1 MKKIIAILA
10 VLCLT
15 AGCLIGCGPAEEAAI
30 AEDPNTVPEDT
41 YEINWYLMCE
51 AQNDVSSVE
60 TAINE
65 YLKDKINA
73 TVKLNC
79 LPSGQYQQKVS
90 TMINANEY
98 LDLCFVSAWAL
109 NYTENSRAGA
119 FVALDDYL
127 DTYLKDAAA
136 NFDEEILD
144 YARVDGSLYALP
156 TNKELTTQLGWVY
169 RKDIAD
175 KYNID
180 MTQYKTFEDL
190 EPVLQMIK
198 ENEPD
203 MNYPIDW
210 SSGGTPDVLYNANLN
225 FIPVNGTLSEEQA
238 VNVYDTE
245 EFRRSCEVARDY
257 YNKGLVRPDVL
268 TATDMLQRMK
278 EGKTFAIMTQIKPG
292 KAEELFGDS
301 AYEFAQAD
309 ITVPYIDYLAGTGSM
324 QAIPASSKNPARV
337 MRFLNLLN
345 TDPYLKNLVIH
356 GIEGKHYNKI
366 DENTIEMIPGSGYDL
381 HDSSWAIGNIFLDYV
396 LTSEDPTKLEQLQNY
411 NQIAVDRKPNGF
423 SPEQDDE
430 MERIKTEID
439 NVVDKYKKQLSTGAV
454 DPDGVIEEFNEQL
467 NQCGM
472 QEYID
477 WLQGQYD
484 AYLQTLE

>member
-1 MKKIIAILA
+1 
-10 VLCLT
+10 
-15 AGCLIGCGPAEEAAI
+15 
-30 AEDPNTVPEDT
+30 
-41 YEINWYLMCE
+41 MCE

-225 FIPVNGTLSEEQA
+225 FIPVNGRFPKSRPSMYMT
-238 VNVYDTE
+238 
-245 EFRRSCEVARDY
+245 RRSSDAPVRWQETTTIR
-257 YNKGLVRPDVL
+257 GL
-268 TATDMLQRMK
+268 
-278 EGKTFAIMTQIKPG
+278 
-292 KAEELFGDS
+292 S
-301 AYEFAQAD
+301 
-309 ITVPYIDYLAGTGSM
+309 VPM
-324 QAIPASSKNPARV
+324 
-337 MRFLNLLN
+337 
-345 TDPYLKNLVIH
+345 
-356 GIEGKHYNKI
+356 
-366 DENTIEMIPGSGYDL
+366 
-381 HDSSWAIGNIFLDYV
+381 
-396 LTSEDPTKLEQLQNY
+396 
-411 NQIAVDRKPNGF
+411 
-423 SPEQDDE
+423 
-430 MERIKTEID
+430 
-439 NVVDKYKKQLSTGAV
+439 
-454 DPDGVIEEFNEQL
+454 
-467 NQCGM
+467 C
-472 QEYID
+472 
-477 WLQGQYD
+477 
-484 AYLQTLE
+484 